1 MGLYD
6 EALAK
11 SLRGEG
17 SEDLANIFCGRI
29 PHRPAEEQPAVEE
42 PVEKSAAGTGT
53 EEEQKAECPV
63 CKNAN
68 CQCKNGDP
76 EGEKQPEPA
85 EQKVG

>member
-11 SLRGEG
+11 SLKGEG

-29 PHRPAEEQPAVEE
+29 PQQLVEDLSAG
-42 PVEKSAAGTGT
+42 EKSVKKSVAGTGT
-53 EEEQKAECPV
+53 QEEQKAECPV
-63 CKNAN
+63 CKNVD

-76 EGEKQPEPA
+76 EGEKQSEPA

>member
-29 PHRPAEEQPAVEE
+29 PARPAEEES
-42 PVEKSAAGTGT
+42 VEKSAAGTGT
-53 EEEQKAECPV
+53 EEEQKADCPV